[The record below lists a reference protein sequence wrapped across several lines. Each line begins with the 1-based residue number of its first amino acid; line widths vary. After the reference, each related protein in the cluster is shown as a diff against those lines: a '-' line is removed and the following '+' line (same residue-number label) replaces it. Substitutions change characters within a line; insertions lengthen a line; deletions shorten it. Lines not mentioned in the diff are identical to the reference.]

1 MKTLSD
7 FYRLFPS
14 HPAMIDRAAQ
24 SIAPKAVPA
33 AVATPA
39 NDDAHAAVESSPRY
53 RARDYG
59 TGYGRSSGYAQ
70 DRSYTA
76 GFGDRMLRVG

>member
-14 HPAMIDRAAQ
+14 HPAMIGRNAQ
-24 SIAPKAVPA
+24 AIAPQAVPA
-33 AVATPA
+33 PVAAAPA
-39 NDDAHAAVESSPRY
+39 NDDTRTESAPRY

-70 DRSYTA
+70 DRTYTA